1 MFSYLKGLDNIER
14 KTVDKEQFHNF
25 TKSIG
30 IKDFPFI
37 FENKKSC
44 LVVGGCVF
52 VCVFMFVR
60 EIRYV
65 LNLLKLKIDNNLG
78 FFYKKK
84 INSRKEY
91 LNEIALSSV
100 LNSFCEI
107 YVVFKVC
114 FNVVL
119 MIFCI
124 V

>member
-44 LVVGGCVF
+44 LVVGGYVF

-78 FFYKKK
+78 VFFIK
-84 INSRKEY
+84 RR
-91 LNEIALSSV
+91 
-100 LNSFCEI
+100 
-107 YVVFKVC
+107 
-114 FNVVL
+114 
-119 MIFCI
+119 
-124 V
+124 